1 MQAGLHYLIRMP
13 FTTYRNR
20 KAFEFANDKLA
31 VTVSVEGGHIASI
44 RHKASQL
51 NPLWTPVWPSLE
63 PSAYDPA
70 RHPEYGTGG
79 EAKLLAGILGHNLC
93 LDLFGG
99 PSEEELAAGMSTHGE
114 ANLVSYAINEEN
126 SGAVIMRCVLPQAGL
141 QFERT
146 LRLPAGSDVLLIRE
160 TVTNLTACDRPIAW
174 TQHVTLG
181 PPFLE
186 RGVTQF
192 RAPGTRSRVIE
203 SDFTGGRGAQKIGAD
218 FDWPL
223 CPRQDGRGSIDLRV
237 YSADAASAGFTTTLM
252 DPHRERA
259 FFLAYHPKSKLLFG
273 YVWKRSDFPWL
284 GRWEENHLRTHKP
297 WNGKSMTLGME
308 FGASPFPETR
318 RAMIERGKLFSVP
331 GYRWLPA
338 MKSATVDY
346 CAFALTRE
354 SIPDD
359 VTWDGRSGLAFA

>member
-1 MQAGLHYLIRMP
+1 MP
-13 FTTYRNR
+13 FTTYQNR

-44 RHKASQL
+44 LHRGAGI
-51 NPLWTPVWPSLE
+51 NPLWVPIWPSLE
-63 PSAYDPA
+63 PSAYEAA
-70 RHPEYGTGG
+70 RHSEYGVGN

-99 PSEEELAAGMSTHGE
+99 PSEDELAAGMYTHGE
-114 ANLVSYAINEEN
+114 ANLASYAIHEEN
-126 SGAVIMRCVLPQAGL
+126 GAVSMRCVLPQAGL
-141 QFERT
+141 QFERV
-146 LRLPAGSDVLLIRE
+146 LRLPAGSDVLQIRE

-203 SDFTGGRGAQKIGAD
+203 SDFTEGRGAQTTGAD

-223 CPRQDGRGSIDLRV
+223 CPRKDGGQIDLRV
-237 YSADAASAGFTTTLM
+237 YTAEPVSAGFTTTLM

-259 FFLAYHPKSKLLFG
+259 FFLAFHPKTKLLFG
-273 YVWKRSDFPWL
+273 YIWKRSDFPWL

-297 WNGKSMTLGME
+297 WLGKSLTLGME
-308 FGASPFPETR
+308 FGASPFPESR
-318 RAMIERGKLFSVP
+318 RQMIERRELFGVP

-346 CAFALTRE
+346 CAFAVTRP
-354 SIPDD
+354 SIPDN
-359 VTWDGRSGLAFA
+359 VEWDGRTGLRFE

>member
-1 MQAGLHYLIRMP
+1 MP

-20 KAFEFANDKLA
+20 KAFQFANDKLA
-31 VTVSVEGGHIASI
+31 VTVSVEGGHIARI
-44 RHKASQL
+44 QHRGTGI
-51 NPLWTPVWPSLE
+51 NPLWVPIWPSIE
-63 PSAYDPA
+63 PSAYDAA
-70 RHPEYGTGG
+70 RHPEYGTGN

-99 PSEEELAAGMSTHGE
+99 PSEDELAAGMYTHGE
-114 ANLVSYAINEEN
+114 ANLVSHSINEEN
-126 SGAVIMRCVLPQAGL
+126 GAVSMRCVLPQAGL
-141 QFERT
+141 QFERV
-146 LRLPAGSDVLLIRE
+146 LRLPAGSDLLQIRE

-192 RAPGTRSRVIE
+192 RAPGTRSRVVE
-203 SDFTGGRGAQKIGAD
+203 SDFTEGRGAQKTGAD
-218 FDWPL
+218 FDWPM
-223 CPRQDGRGSIDLRV
+223 CPRKDGGQIDLRV
-237 YSADAASAGFTTTLM
+237 YTAEPVSAGFTTTLM

-259 FFLAYHPKSKLLFG
+259 FFLSFHPKTQLLFG
-273 YVWKRSDFPWL
+273 YIWKRSDFPWL

-297 WNGKSMTLGME
+297 WLGKSMTLGME
-308 FGASPFPETR
+308 FGASPFPESR
-318 RAMIERGKLFSVP
+318 RQMIERGQLFSMP

-346 CAFALTRE
+346 CAFAVTRS
-354 SIPDD
+354 SIPDN
-359 VTWDGRSGLAFA
+359 VTWDGQTGLRFE

>member
-1 MQAGLHYLIRMP
+1 MP

-20 KAFEFANDKLA
+20 RAFDFANEKLA

-44 RHKASQL
+44 LHKGTQV
-51 NPLWTPVWPSLE
+51 NPLWVPIWPSIE

-70 RHPEYGTGG
+70 RHPEYGTGN
-79 EAKLLAGILGHNLC
+79 ESKLLAGILGHNLC

-99 PSEEELAAGMSTHGE
+99 PSEDELAAGMFTHGE
-114 ANLVSYAINEEN
+114 ANLVPYAINEDA
-126 SGAVIMRCVLPQAGL
+126 GAVTMRCALPQAGL

-146 LRLPAGSDVLLIRE
+146 LRLTPGSDVLLIRE

-192 RAPGTRSRVIE
+192 RAPGTKSRVIE
-203 SDFTGGRGAQKIGAD
+203 SDFTEGRGAQKTGAD

-223 CPRQDGRGSIDLRV
+223 CPRKNGGQIDLRV
-237 YSADAASAGFTTTLM
+237 YTAEPVSAGFTTTLM

-259 FFLAYHPKSKLLFG
+259 FFLAFHPKTKLLFG
-273 YVWKRSDFPWL
+273 YIWKRTDFPWL

-297 WNGKSMTLGME
+297 WVGKSLTLGME
-308 FGASPFPETR
+308 FGASPFPESR
-318 RAMIERGKLFSVP
+318 RAMIERRELFGVP

-346 CAFALTRE
+346 CAFAVTRE
-354 SIPDD
+354 SIPDN
-359 VTWDGRSGLAFA
+359 VVWDGRTGLRFE

>member
-1 MQAGLHYLIRMP
+1 MP

-44 RHKASQL
+44 LHRGAGI
-51 NPLWTPVWPSLE
+51 NPLWAPIWPSLE
-63 PSAYDPA
+63 PSAYDAA
-70 RHPEYGTGG
+70 RHPEYGVGN

-99 PSEEELAAGMSTHGE
+99 PSEDELAAGMYTHGE
-114 ANLVSYAINEEN
+114 ANLVSYAIHEEN
-126 SGAVIMRCVLPQAGL
+126 GAVSMRCVLPQAGL
-141 QFERT
+141 RFERV
-146 LRLPAGSDVLLIRE
+146 LRLPAGSDVLQIRE
-160 TVTNLTACDRPIAW
+160 TATNLTACDRPIAW

-181 PPFLE
+181 APFLE

-203 SDFTGGRGAQKIGAD
+203 SDFTEGRGAQKTGAD

-223 CPRQDGRGSIDLRV
+223 CPRKDGGQIDLRV
-237 YSADAASAGFTTTLM
+237 YTAEPVSAGFTTTLM

-259 FFLAYHPKSKLLFG
+259 FFLAFHPQTKLLFG
-273 YVWKRSDFPWL
+273 YIWKRSDFPWL

-297 WNGKSMTLGME
+297 WLGKSLTLGME
-308 FGASPFPETR
+308 FGASPFPESR
-318 RAMIERGKLFSVP
+318 RQMIERGQLFGVP

-338 MKSATVDY
+338 MKSATVEY
-346 CAFALTRE
+346 CAFAVTRQ
-354 SIPDD
+354 SIPDN
-359 VTWDGRSGLAFA
+359 VEWDGRTGLRFE

>member
-1 MQAGLHYLIRMP
+1 MA
-13 FTTYRNR
+13 FTNYRNR
-20 KAFEFANDKLA
+20 KAFEFSNEQLS

-44 RHKASQL
+44 LHKGTRM
-51 NPLWTPVWPSLE
+51 NPLWVPIWPSLE

-70 RHPEYGTGG
+70 RNPEYGTGN

-99 PSEEELAAGMSTHGE
+99 PSDDELAAGVYTHGE
-114 ANLVSYAINEEN
+114 ANLAPYSIEEEN
-126 SGAVIMRCVLPQAGL
+126 GAVAMRCVLPQAGL
-141 QFERT
+141 QFKRT
-146 LRLPAGSDVLLIRE
+146 LRLAPASPVLQIRE
-160 TVTNLTACDRPIAW
+160 TVTNLTAFDRPIAW

-203 SDFTGGRGAQKIGAD
+203 SDFTEGRGAQKTGAD

-223 CPRQDGRGSIDLRV
+223 CPRNDGRAPIDLRV
-237 YSADAASAGFTTTLM
+237 YTADPVSAGFTTTLM

-259 FFLAYHPKSKLLFG
+259 FFLAFQPKSKLLFG
-273 YVWKRSDFPWL
+273 YIWKRSDFPWL

-297 WNGKSMTLGME
+297 WAGQSLTLGME
-308 FGASPFPETR
+308 FGASPFPESR
-318 RAMIERGKLFSVP
+318 RAMIERGSLFSVP

-346 CAFALTRE
+346 CAFAVTRE

-359 VTWDGRSGLAFA
+359 VEWDGLTGLRFA

>member
-1 MQAGLHYLIRMP
+1 MP

-20 KAFEFANDKLA
+20 KAFEFSNDKLS

-44 RHKASQL
+44 LHKASGV
-51 NPLWTPVWPSLE
+51 NPLWVPIWPSIE
-63 PSAYDPA
+63 PSAYDA
-70 RHPEYGTGG
+70 KRHPEYGEGN

-99 PSEEELAAGMSTHGE
+99 PSEEELAAGIYTHGE
-114 ANLVSYAINEEN
+114 ANLVGYSIDELPGGNGIA
-126 SGAVIMRCVLPQAGL
+126 MRCVLPQAGL
-141 QFERT
+141 QFERM
-146 LRLPAGSDVLLIRE
+146 LRLPAGSDVLRIRE

-203 SDFTGGRGAQKIGAD
+203 SDFTEGRGAQKTGAD

-223 CPRQDGRGSIDLRV
+223 CPRKDGGQIDLRV
-237 YSADAASAGFTTTLM
+237 YTAEAVSAGFTTTLM
-252 DPHRERA
+252 DPHRAHA
-259 FFLAYHPKSKLLFG
+259 FFLAFQPKSQLLFG
-273 YVWKRSDFPWL
+273 YIWNRSDFPWL

-297 WNGKSMTLGME
+297 WVGKSLTLGME
-308 FGASPFPETR
+308 FGASPFPESR
-318 RAMIERGKLFSVP
+318 RQMIERGKLFSMP

-338 MKSATVDY
+338 MKSAIVEY
-346 CAFALTRE
+346 CAFAITRA
-354 SIPDD
+354 SIPDN
-359 VTWDGRSGLAFA
+359 VEWDGETGLSF